1 MTIDS
6 TWIACM
12 KADTPEAFTK
22 ECPCSPDA
30 VFIDGQIKLMCPN
43 VEETLTWDMYIE
55 RQFERHVQRYF
66 AKGVKTVI
74 LAFDDYN
81 QVIIRCD
88 VAMSGLW
95 FDEFF
100 GL

>member
-6 TWIACM
+6 SWLAGM
-12 KADTPEAFTK
+12 KCDAPDAFTTHA
-22 ECPCSPDA
+22 PFAPQG

-55 RQFERHVQRYF
+55 RQFERHVHRYF